1 MPLKC
6 CVPGCNSNYDGTEE
20 SVTVYRFPDATREPE
35 RLLLW
40 KRKIPR
46 ENLEVT
52 QNSRVC
58 IKHFA
63 ERFLIRTFDFI
74 GKNGEREL
82 RPYPK
87 LTDDAY
93 PTIFPNLSA
102 HLSSSVPSV
111 RKNPDQRR
119 QAREQRDSDCLK
131 EYLDTD
137 CISRFDILQANITAK
152 VAEYDSNNVWQV
164 VLRDKVIYVHTFDCS
179 SEYFLAVAT
188 SFAVREDMSVSL
200 FCKGRECT
208 NELKGL
214 FNTTMLLERWSQ

>member
-1 MPLKC
+1 MEKED
-6 CVPGCNSNYDGTEE
+6 S
-20 SVTVYRFPDATREPE
+20 
-35 RLLLW
+35 
-40 KRKIPR
+40 KRKSGS
-46 ENLEVT
+46 
-52 QNSRVC
+52 NSKLTSVYY
-58 IKHFA
+58 KHFA

-93 PTIFPNLSA
+93 PTIFLNLSA

-119 QAREQRDSDCLK
+119 QAREQRDNDYLK
-131 EYLDTD
+131 EYLDSD

-152 VAEYDSNNVWQV
+152 VAEYDTNNVWQV
-164 VLRDKVIYVHTFDCS
+164 VLRDKVIYVHTFNCS

-200 FCKGRECT
+200 FCIFLIVFCVLYVT
-208 NELKGL
+208 CICQYI
-214 FNTTMLLERWSQ
+214 S